1 MKDKINYLSKI
12 SKVRRFILS
21 SLDLI
26 ILYFSAN
33 LSLELFFSGDLISQN
48 EKYMWILNYYPWFG
62 ITIFLISGHYKALT
76 RAIGS
81 REIYF
86 LALRTILLVL
96 SISFLGFFT
105 KKIIPP
111 FLFWLLIWGISTA
124 LIGSAKFILRDLLIL
139 LKKKNRQ
146 IKASVVIYGAGSA
159 GFQLANSL
167 LIDGNYKIITFLDD
181 DDTLKGRSLK
191 GISIQNP
198 DKFLSSFDQKIDY
211 VLMAIPS
218 LDKKKFNEIV
228 SKLYFKKFNVL
239 KVPSLDEL
247 TNGKA
252 QIDSLSPISIY
263 DLLSRNNVSY
273 IKELYGPGIK
283 DYCICVTGAAGSIGY
298 ELSLQIAKLGPSKL
312 IMIDHN
318 EYGLYNLKQNLQK
331 DRGINTELIFKLGNV
346 VNQKFID
353 NIFEKYKVN
362 KVFHAAAYKHVP
374 IVELNAIQGLLNN
387 VYSTNT
393 ICKAAKLA
401 KIDNVILV
409 SSDKAVRPTNIM
421 GASKRLSEL
430 IIQAFAY
437 EEQKLVNRDNT
448 EFKKTLFSMVRFGNV
463 LNSSGSVVPLFKKQ
477 IDSGGPITI
486 THKNVKRYFMT
497 ITEAVELLIQTV
509 VLSKGGDLFL
519 LDMGEPVLIRNLA
532 EQMVKLSGL
541 KLKNRDAGIEGDIE
555 IVYSGLRSGEKLYE
569 ELLIDSKAEKTKHPL
584 IYFANESFL
593 KAENLFPKLEILFD
607 CLQDDDLDKSLKILK
622 ELVPEWEREV

>member
-497 ITEAVELLIQTV
+497 ITEAVELLIQTI

>member
-1 MKDKINYLSKI
+1 
-12 SKVRRFILS
+12 
-21 SLDLI
+21 
-26 ILYFSAN
+26 
-33 LSLELFFSGDLISQN
+33 
-48 EKYMWILNYYPWFG
+48 
-62 ITIFLISGHYKALT
+62 
-76 RAIGS
+76 
-81 REIYF
+81 
-86 LALRTILLVL
+86 
-96 SISFLGFFT
+96 
-105 KKIIPP
+105 
-111 FLFWLLIWGISTA
+111 
-124 LIGSAKFILRDLLIL
+124 
-139 LKKKNRQ
+139 
-146 IKASVVIYGAGSA
+146 
-159 GFQLANSL
+159 
-167 LIDGNYKIITFLDD
+167 
-181 DDTLKGRSLK
+181 
-191 GISIQNP
+191 
-198 DKFLSSFDQKIDY
+198 
-211 VLMAIPS
+211 MAIPS

-273 IKELYGPGIK
+273 IKELYGPGIR
-283 DYCICVTGAAGSIGY
+283 DCCICVTGAAGSIGS

-318 EYGLYNLKQNLQK
+318 EYGLYDLRQNLIRDK
-331 DRGINTELIFKLGNV
+331 RINTELIFKLGNV
-346 VNQKFID
+346 VNQKFIN
-353 NIFEKYKVN
+353 NIFKKYKVN

-374 IVELNAIQGLLNN
+374 IVESNAIQGLLNN

-401 KIDNVILV
+401 KLDNVILV

-430 IIQAFAY
+430 IIQAFAN
-437 EEQKLVNRDNT
+437 EEQKFEKKANSKS
-448 EFKKTLFSMVRFGNV
+448 KKTLFSMVRFGNV

-486 THKNVKRYFMT
+486 THKNIKRYFMT
-497 ITEAVELLIQTV
+497 ITEAVELLIQTI